1 MKKLTFGALD
11 LRQSDSFELSQV
23 LFFLSKR
30 AVREK
35 ETRKIFKVPINR
47 MTETRISTQVTYDV
61 FLTTNYDS
69 LLYQK
74 RMYRGLS
81 NNKEC
86 LDRSTA

>member
-1 MKKLTFGALD
+1 MKKLTFGALA

>member
-1 MKKLTFGALD
+1 
-11 LRQSDSFELSQV
+11 
-23 LFFLSKR
+23 
-30 AVREK
+30 
-35 ETRKIFKVPINR
+35 
-47 MTETRISTQVTYDV
+47 MTEIRISTQVTYDV

>member
-1 MKKLTFGALD
+1 
-11 LRQSDSFELSQV
+11 
-23 LFFLSKR
+23 
-30 AVREK
+30 
-35 ETRKIFKVPINR
+35 

-69 LLYQK
+69 LIYQK
-74 RMYRGLS
+74 RIYSGLS

>member
-1 MKKLTFGALD
+1 MKKLTFGALA
-11 LRQSDSFELSQV
+11 LRKSDSFELSQF